1 MESILRVAVVMG
13 MVVFL
18 ESLWVM
24 HVNEEDKIFEII
36 EPRKP
41 RGKVDDP
48 FVLKSLFSC
57 INLAYKFLA

>member
-1 MESILRVAVVMG
+1 